1 MAARTV
7 RLFQDQNLN
16 AHINGIGLVLF
27 GSSLFHHNLLVFSIS
42 RLILD
47 AGAGA
52 GTVSGKAD
60 FMGQRKGRAG
70 GRKPLG
76 DLSNAGKPINQAGGK
91 KALDGSL
98 NLGKPSVTQPSK
110 QLKSNNLTVIMNDEA
125 VSAKAKNLESSRIT
139 ANKASE
145 KSRTGSRKALSDISN
160 SGKPRVPEIK
170 NKNSLKPLREEPLH
184 PSAIAEEQ
192 FLHNHQECI
201 KSQFGAV
208 DVHHFLKTVGLE
220 NGN

>member
-1 MAARTV
+1 MFAT
-7 RLFQDQNLN
+7 L
-16 AHINGIGLVLF
+16 G
-27 GSSLFHHNLLVFSIS
+27 
-42 RLILD
+42 LILD
-47 AGAGA
+47 TGAGA

-60 FMGQRKGRAG
+60 FTGQRKDRAG

-76 DLSNAGKPINQAGGK
+76 DLSNAGKTINQAGGK

-98 NLGKPSVTQPSK
+98 KPAKPSVSQAST
-110 QLKSNNLTVIMNDEA
+110 QLKSNKNLTVIMNDEA
-125 VSAKAKNLESSRIT
+125 VNAKAKA

-145 KSRTGSRKALSDISN
+145 KSHTGSRKALSDISN
-160 SGKPRVPEIK
+160 SGKPHVPEIR
-170 NKNSLKPLREEPLH
+170 NKNTLKMSSLTEEPFL

-201 KSQFGAV
+201 KSQFEGV
-208 DVHHFLKTVGLE
+208 MDVRQFFKTVGLE